1 MSEESNNTVADIE
14 TKVVTNEVES
24 TPVVETAP
32 VVTPVETVVTTPADT
47 TDANA
52 VLLQQI
58 KAMQEQQAKL
68 AEALESLSKKAPKE
82 ETLDVDKLMAEI
94 KQSVSASSEASTK
107 SLLKKINTLEKYV
120 EKSKVDDS
128 HFEKIAQEQV
138 RKAQVEA
145 YKKQVTAN
153 LAFPELVTGSTIEE
167 INQSL
172 QQQKEREAKLT
183 SKGAKENLEE
193 ILKLNPSL
201 ARTINPSASV
211 ETSSSLLDG
220 SYKDRRNMMLDNLQ
234 DKRKFQSELNK
245 LKRKVLDNGFGPNF
259 K

>member
-14 TKVVTNEVES
+14 TKVVTSEVET

-32 VVTPVETVVTTPADT
+32 VVKPVDPVVTTTPET
-47 TDANA
+47 TDPNA

-68 AEALESLSKKAPKE
+68 AEALDNLSKQPSKDNE
-82 ETLDVDKLMAEI
+82 LDVDKLMAEI

-107 SLLKKINTLEKYV
+107 SLLKKIQTLEKYV
-120 EKSKVDDS
+120 EKSKVDDT

-153 LAFPELVTGSTIEE
+153 LAFPELVTGSTIEQ

-201 ARTINPSASV
+201 ARTINPSSNI
-211 ETSSSLLDG
+211 ENSSSLLDG
-220 SYKDRRNMMLDNLQ
+220 TYKDRRDMLLDNLQ

-245 LKRKVLDNGFGPNF
+245 LKRKVLDNGFGPDF

>member
-1 MSEESNNTVADIE
+1 MLN
-14 TKVVTNEVES
+14 
-24 TPVVETAP
+24 
-32 VVTPVETVVTTPADT
+32 
-47 TDANA
+47 
-52 VLLQQI
+52 
-58 KAMQEQQAKL
+58 
-68 AEALESLSKKAPKE
+68 
-82 ETLDVDKLMAEI
+82 
-94 KQSVSASSEASTK
+94 
-107 SLLKKINTLEKYV
+107 
-120 EKSKVDDS
+120 
-128 HFEKIAQEQV
+128 
-138 RKAQVEA
+138 
-145 YKKQVTAN
+145 
-153 LAFPELVTGSTIEE
+153 
-167 INQSL
+167 
-172 QQQKEREAKLT
+172 REAKLT